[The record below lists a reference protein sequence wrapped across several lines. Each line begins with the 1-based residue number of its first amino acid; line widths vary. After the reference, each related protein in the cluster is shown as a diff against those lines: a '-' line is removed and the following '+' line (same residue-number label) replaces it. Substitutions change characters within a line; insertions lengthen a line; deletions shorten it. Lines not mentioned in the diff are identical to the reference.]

1 MRFFLISDNSD
12 AMNGLRLAGIEG
24 TVARSEADLR
34 HALAD
39 AANQPDIAVLLVTEK
54 IAETYTAVLDNARA
68 AGGPLLITV
77 QIADETFAK
86 AREQLAAF
94 AAGEK
99 YAAWLQTEAVALAEA
114 LGENVEL
121 YARKAD
127 LPLLQGVKLPAGA
140 TLTADDTIEIGGLKG
155 RNAAKGLAADDTLA
169 ARLDAQHEWFLQNA
183 GLEINI

>member
-68 AGGPLLITV
+68 AGGRCSSPCPPP
-77 QIADETFAK
+77 
-86 AREQLAAF
+86 AA
-94 AAGEK
+94 
-99 YAAWLQTEAVALAEA
+99 V
-114 LGENVEL
+114 
-121 YARKAD
+121 
-127 LPLLQGVKLPAGA
+127 LPVR
-140 TLTADDTIEIGGLKG
+140 TA
-155 RNAAKGLAADDTLA
+155 
-169 ARLDAQHEWFLQNA
+169 
-183 GLEINI
+183 